1 MQQPLVSCIILNYN
15 LKYLPRLCVEA
26 IKRSHCNFD
35 YEIIVVDNNSHDES
49 LDYLKEMHEKG
60 EIMLVQTGANL
71 GYGKGNN
78 AGVAH
83 AQGKYILILN
93 PDVGVEENTIQKM
106 VDYMQEHPI
115 VGILGPQL
123 YFFNGQIQD
132 SCRRFMR
139 PLDLIIKRTP
149 LRHLPGM
156 RKRVAHY
163 LMADYDKKKTQE
175 VDMVTGACIMMPR
188 AIFNE
193 IGGFDPRY
201 FLFMEDA
208 DLCRTV
214 KKRGYTVVYFPE
226 ARALHYHKRLSGG
239 SIFSLLFKR
248 IFWIHV
254 NSAVKYFWKW
264 RGG

>member
-1 MQQPLVSCIILNYN
+1 MYAVSCIILNYN
-15 LKYLPRLCVEA
+15 LKYLPRLCIEA
-26 IKRSHCNFD
+26 IKRSNTNFR

-60 EIMLVQTGANL
+60 EIKLVQTGANL

-78 AGVAH
+78 AGVKVAT
-83 AQGKYILILN
+83 GEYVCILN
-93 PDVGVEENTIQKM
+93 PDVGVEENTLQLM
-106 VDYMQEHPI
+106 YDYMKEHPK

-139 PLDLIIKRTP
+139 PSDLIIKRTP
-149 LRHLPGM
+149 LRYLPGM
-156 RKRVAHY
+156 KQRVAHY

-175 VDMVTGACIMMPR
+175 VDMVTGACLMLPR
-188 AIFNE
+188 KVFE
-193 IGGFDPRY
+193 EVKGFDPRY

-214 KKRGYTVVYFPE
+214 HKHGYSVVYYPT

-239 SIFSLLFKR
+239 SIFSLLTKK

-254 NSAVKYFWKW
+254 NSAIKYFWKW
-264 RGG
+264 RKE